1 MAFNENRIV
10 SNYAQALYEV
20 SKDQTAKVLSEL
32 QTIELVFEQ
41 NKKLAPTLDDVSV
54 PNAQQEVFIKTL
66 SKGTSHVTQ
75 NLLETLADNRHF
87 SLLEE
92 IVNQLEKLVNVSENQ
107 SLVLAT
113 TAVAL
118 TKSQVDKLS
127 RIAQT
132 KFNYEH
138 VEIKN
143 IIDPAIIGGVILT
156 AGSKTIDGSIKNK
169 LTQLNNQIKAAAG
182 KEQ

>member
-10 SNYAQALYEV
+10 SNYAQALSEV
-20 SKDQTAKVLSEL
+20 SESQTAKVLSEL

-41 NKKLAPTLDDVSV
+41 NKKLAQTLDDVSV
-54 PNAQQEVFIKTL
+54 SSVQQEAFIATL
-66 SKGTSHVTQ
+66 GKGASDVTR

-92 IVNQLEKLVNVSENQ
+92 ITEQLEKIVNASENQ
-107 SLVLAT
+107 SLVIAT

-118 TKSQVDKLS
+118 TKTQANKLS
-127 RIAQT
+127 KIAQK
-132 KFNYEH
+132 KFHYEH

-143 IIDPAIIGGVILT
+143 VIDPNIIGGVILT

-169 LTQLNNQIKAAAG
+169 LAQLNNHIKEAVG
-182 KEQ
+182 KE